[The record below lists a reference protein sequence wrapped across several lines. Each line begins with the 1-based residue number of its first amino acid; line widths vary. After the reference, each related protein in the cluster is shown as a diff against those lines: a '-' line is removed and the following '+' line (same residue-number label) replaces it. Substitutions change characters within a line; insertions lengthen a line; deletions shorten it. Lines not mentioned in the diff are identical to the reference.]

1 MSLKNIISDMDGVIY
16 KGKTIIPGA
25 KDFVDRLISTQTK
38 FLFLTNNSEQ
48 TALDLKR
55 KLESMGIHG
64 LKETNFITSAMATA
78 AFLHTQKPAGTLYV
92 IGGGGLMSEL
102 YKVGFSISEN
112 KPDYVVVGKTATFN
126 FDMLKKAVSFI
137 MNGAK
142 FIGTNPDVID
152 PSENGFEPACGS
164 LLAAIEIATGKKPYI
179 IGKPNSLM
187 MTIALKQLGV
197 QSFETLMIGDRM
209 DTDIVAGMEAG
220 MKTSLV
226 LSGVTQKDMLDKF
239 PYKPD
244 YIFNNVGEI
253 NLENMV

>member
-1 MSLKNIISDMDGVIY
+1 MDGVIY